1 MPPLRERLEDIP
13 LLIEHFLDKYR
24 YTPAAPPT
32 RISEEA
38 LERLM
43 AYEWPGNVR
52 QLENEI
58 QRAVVLSQ
66 GKVITSQLLSLEPG
80 RTSTQVDVAERVRK
94 GVPYNDVIHEL
105 ETMLLSEALRQCDG
119 DRKEAAQRL
128 GMTLAA
134 LQAKLKEFNLTPP
147 R

>member
-1 MPPLRERLEDIP
+1 
-13 LLIEHFLDKYR
+13 
-24 YTPAAPPT
+24 
-32 RISEEA
+32 
-38 LERLM
+38 M

-80 RTSTQVDVAERVRK
+80 RTSTQVDLAERVRK
-94 GVPYNDVIHEL
+94 GVPYNDVLHEV
-105 ETMLLSEALRQCDG
+105 ESNLLIEALRQCDG

-128 GMTLAA
+128 GMTLAT
-134 LQAKLKEFNLTPP
+134 LQSKLREFNLNDP